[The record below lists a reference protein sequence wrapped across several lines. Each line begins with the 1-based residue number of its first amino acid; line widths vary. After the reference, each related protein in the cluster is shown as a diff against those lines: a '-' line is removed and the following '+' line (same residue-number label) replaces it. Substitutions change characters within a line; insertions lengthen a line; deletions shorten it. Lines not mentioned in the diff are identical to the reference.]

1 MANHSTLVLV
11 VVAVVVALLTAGV
24 MTLVLDNEASE
35 SETEITVAGST
46 TIQPIMNSWK
56 EQYERETVG
65 VTITVTGGGSG
76 AGISQVGQGMVDIGM
91 SSRDLKAEEL
101 ESFPDLV
108 THVIGKDGVAV
119 IVGSGAG
126 VSNLTMDQIRQIF
139 AGEITNWNEVGG
151 NNGEIVVYTRDESSG
166 TRDCFES
173 VVMGDSEITDSA
185 NQVASNGAMKSSVEN
200 NPYGIGYISFGYLD
214 GLSGAQAVSVDGVE
228 PTVDNVL
235 SEEYPIQRSLIL
247 VTNGEPTGWTAAFL
261 EWVLQPTAQQ
271 LLEDEGFIPL

>member
-65 VTITVTGGGSG
+65 VTITVTSGGSG

-91 SSRDLKAEEL
+91 SSRDLKAEEH

-126 VSNLTMDQIRQIF
+126 VSDLTMDQIRQIF

-200 NPYGIGYISFGYLD
+200 NQYGIGYISFGYLD
-214 GLSGAQAVSVDGVE
+214 GLSDAQAVSVDGVE